1 MSKTCPIYKEDAVNK
16 TELIESVSDNAGLT
30 KREAETAVDAVLY
43 AVTSSVKAGDP
54 VRLVGFGTFEL
65 RERKARKGRNPQ
77 SGATVQIKASKSM
90 AFRAGSKLKTD
101 LMARGGLAR
110 PKSIA
115 VPARLASGRPG
126 AATAPATRTA
136 APSRSRSAAKPVATR
151 AVSSGP
157 RSAAARPTPARP
169 VRATTAPRGAA
180 ATTARA
186 SRIQPEPVKK
196 SAPKAAGKKAVAKKE
211 TKRR

>member
-1 MSKTCPIYKEDAVNK
+1 MNK

-90 AFRAGSKLKTD
+90 AFRAGSKLKAD

-115 VPARLASGRPG
+115 VPARLSPGRSG
-126 AATAPATRTA
+126 AATAPATRTV
-136 APSRSRSAAKPVATR
+136 APTRSRSAAKPVATR

-157 RSAAARPTPARP
+157 RSVAARPAPARP

-186 SRIQPEPVKK
+186 SRIQPEPAKK
-196 SAPKAAGKKAVAKKE
+196 STPRAEGKKAVAKKE